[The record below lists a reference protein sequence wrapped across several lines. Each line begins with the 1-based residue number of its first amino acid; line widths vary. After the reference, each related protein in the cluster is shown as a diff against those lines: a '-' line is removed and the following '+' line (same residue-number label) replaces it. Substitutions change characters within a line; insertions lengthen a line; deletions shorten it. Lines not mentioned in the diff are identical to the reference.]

1 MLFRSRL
8 VDLGTLP
15 GAHVRV
21 VEALIASG
29 LPSAALD
36 YAQKALANDPNDQAM
51 RARRDRAAAALA
63 NAPAPTG
70 GTP

>member
-1 MLFRSRL
+1 
-8 VDLGTLP
+8 
-15 GAHVRV
+15 V

-36 YAQKALANDPNDQAM
+36 YAQKALANDPTNEAM
-51 RARRDRAAAALA
+51 RARRDRAAAAVA